1 MLLSELPPVS
11 VDALLTALVEHP
23 DGLSRGNAISNCSTD
38 ITLDIPSEAGGLPAL
53 PSIFVDY

>member
-23 DGLSRGNAISNCSTD
+23 DGLSRGNAK
-38 ITLDIPSEAGGLPAL
+38 GH
-53 PSIFVDY
+53 

>member
-23 DGLSRGNAISNCSTD
+23 DGLSRGNAIGDCSTD
-38 ITLDIPSEAGGLPAL
+38 ITLDIPSEAGGLAAL
-53 PSIFVDY
+53 PSVFVDY